1 MLIIPIP
8 SNLNSLNALKFNQ
21 ALQTYSGAGNYCF
34 DFSNLKFAKPYAM
47 LFLAESIREFSMRQ
61 KPTASRQTL
70 IGKKNI
76 HNSTCSYLAH
86 MGFFKDSGI
95 NYGNQTGEAT
105 GGPNYIPITEIVFE
119 RLFEKEKYQTPHVM
133 LENEAK
139 RLARVLT
146 QSGQGDNYEILGY
159 CIRESLRNAME
170 HSGSDRVRI
179 CGQYWQQNNT
189 AQIAILDTGKGFL
202 ESLRENSLYETLDDN
217 LVALETAMKPAV
229 SGKVLSYNGNQNV
242 WDNSGFGLYMLK
254 RICKDSGSLLISTN
268 TAALKIENQQ
278 TTWHHQGLKGASL
291 KVEINLQKLKE
302 LGTLAE
308 SLKRYRDESHVNTEP
323 SWASMSFNT

>member
-1 MLIIPIP
+1 
-8 SNLNSLNALKFNQ
+8 
-21 ALQTYSGAGNYCF
+21 
-34 DFSNLKFAKPYAM
+34 
-47 LFLAESIREFSMRQ
+47 
-61 KPTASRQTL
+61 
-70 IGKKNI
+70 
-76 HNSTCSYLAH
+76 
-86 MGFFKDSGI
+86 MGFFKDTGV
-95 NYGNQTGEAT
+95 NYGNQTGKAA
-105 GGPNYIPITEIVFE
+105 GGPNYISITEIVFQELYQEEKYTSDHE
-119 RLFEKEKYQTPHVM
+119 RLERKAKE
-133 LENEAK
+133 
-139 RLARVLT
+139 LAQVLV
-146 QSGQGDNYEILGY
+146 QSNHGDNYEILGY

-179 CGQYWQQNNT
+179 CGQYWPKKNT
-189 AQIAILDTGKGFL
+189 AQIAILDTGIGFL
-202 ESLRENSLYETLDDN
+202 ESLRENSLYETLDNN

-229 SGKVLSYNGNQNV
+229 SGKVLSNNGNQNV

-268 TAALKIENQQ
+268 TATLKIENQQ

-308 SLKRYRDESHVNTEP
+308 NLKRYRDESHVNTEP